1 MCTETSRKR
10 LLRMLTVSRVVGC
23 EKSCSLQP
31 RLDYSTAVPWTC
43 VFDLHL
49 YTSSHAIARTRTLR
63 IKRIKRIKLHPMLHW
78 TLHFVSR
85 KVETFSGIATE
96 YIPSICFLDKIPC
109 LKVHL
114 KTCILGNQDACANA
128 FLFLALSVLLVFC
141 WKMCFLKRQSAESAE
156 SQKVIQR
163 QNSRAR
169 IQK

>member
-1 MCTETSRKR
+1 MCTETPRKC
-10 LLRMLTVSRVVGC
+10 LLRRLTVSRVVGC
-23 EKSCSLQP
+23 EKSCSLQ
-31 RLDYSTAVPWTC
+31 RGLDCSTAVPWTC
-43 VFDLHL
+43 VFHLHL
-49 YTSSHAIARTRTLR
+49 HTSSHERHWL
-63 IKRIKRIKLHPMLHW
+63 RIKLHP
-78 TLHFVSR
+78 TLYFVLR

-114 KTCILGNQDACANA
+114 KTCMLGNQDACANA

-141 WKMCFLKRQSAESAE
+141 WKIYFLKRQSAE

-163 QNSRAR
+163 QNTRAR